1 MFPIY
6 NILSIFIHRIVY
18 LKKKKTNKQI
28 LQATFWEADSMAG
41 HKMYL
46 LGERQWKYK

>member
-18 LKKKKTNKQI
+18 LKKKKKKKKN
-28 LQATFWEADSMAG
+28 LQATFWEVDSMAG

-46 LGERQWKYK
+46 LGERQ

>member
-18 LKKKKTNKQI
+18 LKKKKKTQI
-28 LQATFWEADSMAG
+28 LQATFWEVDSMAG

-46 LGERQWKYK
+46 LGERQ

>member
-18 LKKKKTNKQI
+18 LKKKKKKKHTQI

-46 LGERQWKYK
+46 LGERQ